1 MIEYDAL
8 EDLIEGD
15 AFEGEAL
22 QVVPQLRQV
31 GAELPVGVLA
41 GEGQVAQAHW
51 REAAG
56 GYLEESG
63 KEGVRKV
70 VVAEK
75 VQAEGGEGG
84 GHGVREEV
92 AQGREVGGE
101 GARDGQGER
110 R

>member
-41 GEGQVAQAHW
+41 GEGQVAQAH
-51 REAAG
+51 
-56 GYLEESG
+56 
-63 KEGVRKV
+63 
-70 VVAEK
+70 
-75 VQAEGGEGG
+75 
-84 GHGVREEV
+84 
-92 AQGREVGGE
+92 
-101 GARDGQGER
+101 
-110 R
+110 